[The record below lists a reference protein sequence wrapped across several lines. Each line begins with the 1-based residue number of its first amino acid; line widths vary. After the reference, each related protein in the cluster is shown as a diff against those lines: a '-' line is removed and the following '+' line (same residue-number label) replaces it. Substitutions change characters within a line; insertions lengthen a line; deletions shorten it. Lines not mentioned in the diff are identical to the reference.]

1 MQAEVGFKIDS
12 KLIFKRLNQD
22 DLKSALI
29 KKRVCEEN
37 FDVVYDFWQRCVCQF
52 FSSCYIFPLFMCQ
65 FLLLLRLT

>member
-1 MQAEVGFKIDS
+1 MQAEGFKIDS

-29 KKRVCEEN
+29 KKKEYVKKTLMLYMIFGRG
-37 FDVVYDFWQRCVCQF
+37 VCQF
-52 FSSCYIFPLFMCQ
+52 FSSCYIFPLFMRQ